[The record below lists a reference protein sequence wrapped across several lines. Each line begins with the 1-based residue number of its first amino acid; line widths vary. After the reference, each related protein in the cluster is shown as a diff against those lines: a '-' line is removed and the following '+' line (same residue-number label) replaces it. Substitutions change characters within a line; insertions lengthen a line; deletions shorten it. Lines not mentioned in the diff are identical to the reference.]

1 MPPPDGAGHVACFL
15 VLWYEANCS
24 TDNQEPKMKARTL
37 ICATALAVI
46 CASQGAYAQIA
57 GLQPLGG
64 TVEQTNALLKG
75 WSVRRALVDEP
86 VYNDLNDKIGSIY
99 DVIIAPDRKAT
110 YAVVSVGGFLG
121 MGKHYVAIPVDHFQI
136 RDGNL
141 FLAGATKDALKSVPE
156 FEYNKLEKATR
167 PRKVKAD

>member
-1 MPPPDGAGHVACFL
+1 
-15 VLWYEANCS
+15 
-24 TDNQEPKMKARTL
+24 MKAKTL
-37 ICATALAVI
+37 ICATALAAI

-99 DVIIAPDRKAT
+99 DVIISPDRKVT

-121 MGKHYVAIPVDHFQI
+121 MGKHYVAIPVDHFEI

-156 FEYNKLEKATR
+156 FEYNKLEKATK
-167 PRKVKAD
+167 PRKVKAE